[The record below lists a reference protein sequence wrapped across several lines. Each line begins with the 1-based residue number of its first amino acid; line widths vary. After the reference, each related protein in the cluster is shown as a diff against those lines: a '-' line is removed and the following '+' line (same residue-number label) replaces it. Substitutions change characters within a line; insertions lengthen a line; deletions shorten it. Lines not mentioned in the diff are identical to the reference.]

1 MHVSNNLLRKLD
13 KDGVANQS
21 AISFV
26 IGTGSICWSKM
37 GYKGS
42 ARSQR
47 RYLATLSI
55 RNDQL
60 LLMRKMLNLQYGA
73 RKQNDLKTGGDFLNN
88 KILIP

>member
-1 MHVSNNLLRKLD
+1 MYVSNNLLRKLD

-37 GYKGS
+37 GYKGA

-47 RYLATLSI
+47 IYLAILSI
-55 RNDQL
+55 RNDQF
-60 LLMRKMLNLQYGA
+60 LLMRKCLGS
-73 RKQNDLKTGGDFLNN
+73 
-88 KILIP
+88 

>member
-47 RYLATLSI
+47 IYLAILSI

-60 LLMRKMLNLQYGA
+60 LLMRKML
-73 RKQNDLKTGGDFLNN
+73 RKLGCRPVTAGNIILKPKFL
-88 KILIP
+88 KK